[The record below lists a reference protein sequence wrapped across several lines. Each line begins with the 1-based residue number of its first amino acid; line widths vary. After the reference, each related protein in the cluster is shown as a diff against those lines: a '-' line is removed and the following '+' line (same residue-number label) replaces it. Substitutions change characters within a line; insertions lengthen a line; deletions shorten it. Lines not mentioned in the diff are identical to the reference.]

1 MARKIGDNRMAK
13 KKKTNKQVKAKEN
26 IWKWLFLGLVTIL
39 LGVSLTVVT
48 RLKTQREPAFESQ
61 KTALVNQ
68 GEPAFQIQLKKK
80 QINRLIDYYLNEF
93 LGETGVKYRFYL
105 EDQAMLKGNFNLL
118 GQKMGFYLYFEPYVL
133 DNGNVLLQAKSLSIG
148 TLSLPVKDILR
159 YVGNQMKIPD
169 WVEIQS
175 QKEAVVLHLDQFQ
188 LQNGMYAKM
197 EKINL
202 IDDDIRMNI
211 YLPLEKDKEK

>member
-1 MARKIGDNRMAK
+1 MAK

>member
-1 MARKIGDNRMAK
+1 MAK

-48 RLKTQREPAFESQ
+48 RLKTQREPAFESP

>member
-1 MARKIGDNRMAK
+1 MVRKIGDNRMAEK
-13 KKKTNKQVKAKEN
+13 KNINKQVKSSGK
-26 IWKWLFLGLVTIL
+26 IWKWLFIGLLTIL
-39 LGVSLTVVT
+39 LGVSGTVVT
-48 RLKTQREPAFESQ
+48 RIKTQREPAFETQ
-61 KTALVNQ
+61 KKTLANDTD
-68 GEPAFQIQLKKK
+68 PAFQIQLKKK

-93 LGETGVKYRFYL
+93 LGDTGVKYKFYL

-133 DNGNVLLQAKSLSIG
+133 DNGNVILQAKSLSIG

-211 YLPLEKDKEK
+211 YLPLEDNN

>member
-1 MARKIGDNRMAK
+1 MAEK
-13 KKKTNKQVKAKEN
+13 KNINKQVKSSGK
-26 IWKWLFLGLVTIL
+26 IWKWLFIGLLTIL
-39 LGVSLTVVT
+39 LGVSGTVVT
-48 RLKTQREPAFESQ
+48 RIKTQREPAFETQ
-61 KTALVNQ
+61 KKTLANDTD
-68 GEPAFQIQLKKK
+68 PAFQIQLKKK

-93 LGETGVKYRFYL
+93 LGDTGVKYKFYL

-133 DNGNVLLQAKSLSIG
+133 DNGNVILQAKSLSIG

-211 YLPLEKDKEK
+211 YLPLEDNK